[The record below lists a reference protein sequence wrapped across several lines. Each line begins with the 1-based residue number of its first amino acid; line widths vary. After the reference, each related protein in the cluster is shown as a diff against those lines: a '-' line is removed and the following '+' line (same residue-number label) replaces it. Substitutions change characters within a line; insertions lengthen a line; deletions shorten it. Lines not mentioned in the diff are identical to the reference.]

1 MSEFPIDVCRH
12 LWLMCSPPFTIQR
25 LAELLV
31 QPTIQHKTL
40 GKFFRAIEKTLLV
53 STPWEAPSYTYVP
66 GTTFSA
72 PEFTDSTM
80 PPGMG
85 TPSFSPIPFLRR
97 PSPEAEGSGSN
108 GSEVPGGHTEEA
120 LMSPLILGQ
129 GDSNATMSEEYRLDE
144 TTSAR
149 SPTPEP
155 EESQTQP
162 QEQTTSED
170 IEMDSAST
178 IPSNSDP
185 GSQPYLG
192 RVDELDTG
200 PIQETRDEQKSGRD
214 DGVAPGTGEGGA
226 MTAHGMSEK
235 PVPISSTTVIA
246 DEERKIAGLP
256 TEESGEKR

>member
-1 MSEFPIDVCRH
+1 MTGRH
-12 LWLMCSPPFTIQR
+12 GNLTNSPPFTIQR
-25 LAELLV
+25 LAELLT

-40 GKFFRAIEKTLLV
+40 GKFFRAIEKILLV

-66 GTTFSA
+66 GTTFPA
-72 PEFTDSTM
+72 PEFTSTTDSTM

-97 PSPEAEGSGSN
+97 PSPDAEGSGSN
-108 GSEVPGGHTEEA
+108 GLEVPGGHTEEA
-120 LMSPLILGQ
+120 MMSPLILSQ
-129 GDSNATMSEEYRLDE
+129 GDSNVTMTEEYRLDE
-144 TTSAR
+144 TASAR

-155 EESQTQP
+155 EESQAQP
-162 QEQTTSED
+162 QPANEDVEMTS
-170 IEMDSAST
+170 APAT
-178 IPSNSDP
+178 PSSDP
-185 GSQPYLG
+185 GHQPYLG

-200 PIQETRDEQKSGRD
+200 PIQETRDEQKNGRD

-246 DEERKIAGLP
+246 DEERKIASLP
-256 TEESGEKR
+256 AASETSEKR

>member
-1 MSEFPIDVCRH
+1 
-12 LWLMCSPPFTIQR
+12 
-25 LAELLV
+25 
-31 QPTIQHKTL
+31 
-40 GKFFRAIEKTLLV
+40 
-53 STPWEAPSYTYVP
+53 
-66 GTTFSA
+66 
-72 PEFTDSTM
+72 M

-97 PSPEAEGSGSN
+97 PSPDAEGSESN
-108 GSEVPGGHTEEA
+108 GLEIPGGHTEEA

-129 GDSNATMSEEYRLDE
+129 GDSNVTMAEEYRLDE
-144 TTSAR
+144 TASAR

-155 EESQTQP
+155 EESQTQA
-162 QEQTTSED
+162 QAQTTSED
-170 IEMDSAST
+170 VEMDSATS

-246 DEERKIAGLP
+246 EEERKIASLP
-256 TEESGEKR
+256 TAESGEKR